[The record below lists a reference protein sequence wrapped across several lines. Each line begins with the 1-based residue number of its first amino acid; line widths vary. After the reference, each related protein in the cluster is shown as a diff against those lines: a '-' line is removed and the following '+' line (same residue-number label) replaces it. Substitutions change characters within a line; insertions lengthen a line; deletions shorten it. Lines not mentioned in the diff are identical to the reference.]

1 MRSVCILG
9 STGSVGVQSLDVARS
24 LGLKV
29 SGLSAYSNVELLA
42 AQARQFSPTMVA
54 IGDIRA
60 QERAEAAFSEMS
72 PAPELFVGPE
82 GLVQLAAS
90 GEHDIVVNAI
100 VGFAGVWSTL
110 AAIDAGHDVAL
121 ANKETLVAA
130 GRIVMERA
138 RGAGVSIRPV
148 DSEHSAIFQC
158 IQGQDREAISRIILT
173 ASGGPFRDRHDLS
186 DVTVEEAIAH
196 PNWDMGPKI
205 SVDSATMINK
215 ALEVVEA
222 RWLFDVSPEMIEIV
236 IHRQSVIHSM
246 VEYHDGSVIAQL
258 GTADMRT
265 PIQYA
270 LTYPEREEGLAPR
283 LDLSSFATLTFEKPD
298 LSRFP
303 GAGLGHEALKRGGVA
318 PAVMSA
324 ANEEAV
330 GLFLR
335 GRVRFLDI
343 PDLVFEAMDSSS
355 VVEEPSLDD
364 IVRAD
369 IWAREHVRGRCR
381 PCTR

>member
-1 MRSVCILG
+1 MRSICVLG

-29 SGLSAYSNVELLA
+29 SGLSAYSNVELLVE
-42 AQARQFSPTMVA
+42 QARQFSPAMVA
-54 IGDIRA
+54 IGDVRA
-60 QERAEAAFSEMS
+60 QARAEAAFSKLS
-72 PAPELFVGPE
+72 PVPELFVGPE

-90 GEHDIVVNAI
+90 TKHDIVVNAI

-130 GRIVMERA
+130 GSIVMERA
-138 RGAGVSIRPV
+138 RQAGVSIRPV

-173 ASGGPFRDRHDLS
+173 ASGGPFRDRRDLS
-186 DVTVEEAIAH
+186 DVAVEEAIAH

-222 RWLFDVSPEMIEIV
+222 RWLFDVSPEMIDIV

-246 VEYHDGSVIAQL
+246 VEYRDGSVIAQL

-270 LTYPEREEGLAPR
+270 LTYPDREEGLASR
-283 LDLSSFATLTFEKPD
+283 LDLSSLATLTFEKPD

-303 GAGLGHEALKRGGVA
+303 GAGLGHEALDRGGVA

-330 GLFLR
+330 SLFLR
-335 GRVRFLDI
+335 GEVRFLDI

-355 VVEEPSLDD
+355 VVREPSLDD

-369 IWAREHVRGRCR
+369 IWAREYVRGRCR

>member
-1 MRSVCILG
+1 MRSICVLG

-29 SGLSAYSNVELLA
+29 SGLSAYSNVELLVE
-42 AQARQFSPTMVA
+42 QARQFSPTMVA
-54 IGDIRA
+54 IGDVRA
-60 QERAEAAFSEMS
+60 QARAEAAFSELS
-72 PAPELFVGPE
+72 PAPELLVGPE

-90 GEHDIVVNAI
+90 RKHDIVVNAI

-130 GRIVMERA
+130 GSIVMERA
-138 RGAGVSIRPV
+138 RRAGVSIRPV

-158 IQGQDREAISRIILT
+158 IRGQDRDAISRIILT
-173 ASGGPFRDRHDLS
+173 ASGGPFRDRRDLS
-186 DVTVEEAIAH
+186 DVAVEEAIAH

-222 RWLFDVSPEMIEIV
+222 RWLFDVSPEMIDIV

-246 VEYHDGSVIAQL
+246 VEYRDGSVIAQL

-270 LTYPEREEGLAPR
+270 LTYPDREEGLASR
-283 LDLSSFATLTFEKPD
+283 LDLSSLATLTFEEPD

-318 PAVMSA
+318 PVVMSA

-330 GLFLR
+330 SLFLR
-335 GRVRFLDI
+335 GKVRFLDI

-355 VVEEPSLDD
+355 VVREPSLDD

-369 IWAREHVRGRCR
+369 IWAREYVRGRCR